1 VSLRARLA
9 ISSCA
14 IGLILAGAFLFV
26 GWRQERVLTHQL
38 DAQLESVSRNTWRL
52 VDPLK
57 PAKPGAATR
66 VPTGTYV
73 GLLDA
78 AGMKTILPSENRLV
92 PRVDAPELTRHAESG
107 TTSPFTVGTSSA
119 SHAMRIVGV
128 STTSGWVVTG
138 ISTDPIESATRQL
151 TITGGIALAA
161 VLGVLTLLMLWVNR
175 LGLRPI
181 RELTNA
187 AEEIAGGRLERRV
200 RASGPN
206 TEAGR
211 LATAFNVMAEARQG
225 AEQRLRRFVADASHE
240 LRTPLTA
247 LRGYTALIANGGFSE
262 PGEIDDAVRRIGQ
275 EATRMGTLVDD
286 LLLLASL
293 DEQRPLLLESVDLS
307 CVVQDVAVDAQAIQ
321 PARSITVTAPETV
334 TVLADRHVV
343 VQVAAAL
350 VSNALKH
357 TPASAPIELTAS
369 HDNGSGVMT
378 VRDGGPGIPSGEL
391 DRIFE
396 RFYRLDAGR
405 QRSNGGS
412 GLGLSIVRSAVEA
425 HGGTVT
431 VLSRPGTGTTFAI
444 TLPASPDGSLCQ
456 EQRRGGADGG
466 RPS

>member
-9 ISSCA
+9 ISFCA

-38 DAQLESVSRNTWRL
+38 DAQLESVSRNAWRL
-52 VDPLK
+52 VNPLK
-57 PAKPGAATR
+57 PVKPGAATR
-66 VPTGTYV
+66 VPSGTYV

-78 AGMKTILPSENRLV
+78 AGMRTILASENGLV
-92 PRVDAPELTRHAESG
+92 PHVDASELTRHAEAG
-107 TTSPFTVGTSSA
+107 ATSPFTVGTSSA

-138 ISTDPIESATRQL
+138 ISTDRIESATRQL
-151 TITGGIALAA
+151 TITGGIAFAA
-161 VLGVLTLLMLWVNR
+161 VLGVLALLTLWVNR

-181 RELTNA
+181 RELTTA
-187 AEEIAGGRLERRV
+187 AEEIAGGRLDRRV
-200 RASGPN
+200 QARGMN

-211 LATAFNVMAEARQG
+211 LATAFNVMVEARQG
-225 AEQRLRRFVADASHE
+225 AEERLRRFVADASHE

-247 LRGYTALIANGGFSE
+247 LRGYTALIASGGLSE
-262 PGEIDDAVRRIGQ
+262 PGELDDAVRRIGQ
-275 EATRMGTLVDD
+275 EATRMGRLVDD
-286 LLLLASL
+286 LLVLASF
-293 DEQRPLLLESVDLS
+293 DEQRSLLLESVDL
-307 CVVQDVAVDAQAIQ
+307 CRVVQDVAADARAIQ
-321 PARSITVTAPETV
+321 PARGITVAAPETV
-334 TVLADRHVV
+334 RALADRHVV
-343 VQVAAAL
+343 VQVVAAL

-357 TPASAPIELTAS
+357 TPVGAPIELAAF
-369 HDNGSGVMT
+369 HVNGSGVIT
-378 VRDGGPGIPSGEL
+378 VRDGGPGIPTGEL

-396 RFYRLDAGR
+396 RFYRLDPGR

-431 VLSRPGTGTTFAI
+431 VSSRPGTGTTFAI
-444 TLPASPDGSLCQ
+444 TLPASPDRSANA
-456 EQRRGGADGG
+456 RGGAASMAG